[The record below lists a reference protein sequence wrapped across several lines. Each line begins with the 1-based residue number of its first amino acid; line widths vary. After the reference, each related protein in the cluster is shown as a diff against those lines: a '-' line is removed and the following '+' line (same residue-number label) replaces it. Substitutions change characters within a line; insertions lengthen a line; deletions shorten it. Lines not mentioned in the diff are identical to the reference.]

1 MTSPPQVAFRR
12 GFCSLALVACVTT
25 FTPQPAAARGGS
37 EDACVRWTQKRLV
50 IGADL
55 QSRRFM
61 LEPAGD
67 LELMPVFRVA
77 EGRSV
82 FHRPFSLF
90 LDVGGKVSVFLSSA
104 PRTCLLARDESS
116 QALKIPVFFV
126 SRPGGS
132 LDELKDNA
140 DDLAFAP
147 SSPLDVGGDFSDVN
161 FHLRRGGSRFDV
173 IRPFFLCGLTGLLVC
188 QQSCPED
195 SDTLAASLVNEIV
208 RGESF
213 PPSGRDEANAP
224 SARRLSQLPA
234 PPALK
239 PRPAPRFTQAP
250 SSPPEPLEPAP
261 MPSPRVR
268 SSENAAPPERVESC
282 PSCPPSTQPAPQRQ
296 EGAPSFAPQ
305 TQPSQTAPLRPKVE
319 AAPPSPQTQPSK
331 NETLPP
337 KSEAAPA
344 APSQAQPPESAP
356 PPPRGEA
363 PPPAASKA
371 QPSESTAPPSKTP
384 QAESAPPPKT
394 PESAPPPAPSPP
406 PIQHIVLAFER
417 KNGEAMPAAD
427 VVQAEGSLNIEGAP
441 LQAASEGLTADLP
454 AEAAKRLADNAYL
467 KKLLKRHQLVTVR
480 KEPERLVLVV
490 DPLYVRAEDLKIE
503 IHDAAAE
510 PVHGCEL
517 ALDVSADRRLGEG
530 WSKLGEKDRLHG
542 LEFAGTDGQ
551 YALNLPT
558 DIEPNELLIS
568 TAEPGNVARLS
579 STGSTCQLE
588 ARQWITAEELR
599 TGKPIVRSLKGAG
612 QTLIA
617 VLSTDGSFAGSVGGV
632 AAAEGFWS
640 DALRLVNVVS
650 TAAWEKKVLARAQ
663 APGVS
668 PETGKLQMEAQGGA
682 LAGDGSRGAVLK
694 ALSKGS
700 QSADGPYS
708 IFQMQPIERYL
719 LDIALK
725 LIRQDASIT
734 PQYSVKQ
741 EALILVTG
749 SVKDYGSYFC
759 QHSVRRDKSPWSNPQ
774 WFRQARKIFALE
786 VWTQGA
792 ADDMQKGSRIK
803 AAQNAP
809 EGVYICNIP
818 APEGDKIALYG
829 IVPKVVSDSN
839 ARARVF
845 SYLTGQANS
854 FLKP

>member
-1 MTSPPQVAFRR
+1 MKQRLPLRHKRNLPRARRRRREGKLRPLPLRNRSPP
-12 GFCSLALVACVTT
+12 
-25 FTPQPAAARGGS
+25 
-37 EDACVRWTQKRLV
+37 K
-50 IGADL
+50 
-55 QSRRFM
+55 
-61 LEPAGD
+61 
-67 LELMPVFRVA
+67 
-77 EGRSV
+77 
-82 FHRPFSLF
+82 
-90 LDVGGKVSVFLSSA
+90 
-104 PRTCLLARDESS
+104 
-116 QALKIPVFFV
+116 
-126 SRPGGS
+126 
-132 LDELKDNA
+132 
-140 DDLAFAP
+140 
-147 SSPLDVGGDFSDVN
+147 
-161 FHLRRGGSRFDV
+161 
-173 IRPFFLCGLTGLLVC
+173 
-188 QQSCPED
+188 
-195 SDTLAASLVNEIV
+195 
-208 RGESF
+208 
-213 PPSGRDEANAP
+213 
-224 SARRLSQLPA
+224 ARRRRPRR
-234 PPALK
+234 LK
-239 PRPAPRFTQAP
+239 Q
-250 SSPPEPLEPAP
+250 
-261 MPSPRVR
+261 
-268 SSENAAPPERVESC
+268 
-282 PSCPPSTQPAPQRQ
+282 
-296 EGAPSFAPQ
+296 
-305 TQPSQTAPLRPKVE
+305 K
-319 AAPPSPQTQPSK
+319 
-331 NETLPP
+331 
-337 KSEAAPA
+337 
-344 APSQAQPPESAP
+344 
-356 PPPRGEA
+356 
-363 PPPAASKA
+363 
-371 QPSESTAPPSKTP
+371 
-384 QAESAPPPKT
+384 SAPPPKT

-708 IFQMQPIERYL
+708 IFQIQPIERYL